1 MKIEVQEINACQK
14 RLEVEIPPE
23 VVKKELDNIYRDFQK
38 KVKVKG
44 FRPGKVPR
52 GLLERLYKAEVEN
65 ELINKVIP
73 DTCTK
78 VIQENGIKA
87 IGTPRLDEVD
97 LGEDK
102 PLRFTAIVD
111 VIPDISLKEYG
122 GWELTKKTVR
132 VTDEQITK
140 EMERLREIHAQWDAS
155 DGTAREE
162 DYVVLNYQGY
172 LAGEKLP
179 ELKAEN
185 LQVIIGSNSLPD
197 SFEEQLVGM
206 NAGERKNIRV
216 VFPPDYHQEELAGKE
231 VLFEAQLNE
240 IKVKRLPELNDE
252 FAREVREQV
261 ETVAELREKIFKELE
276 EYAAHRAGALLEKE
290 IVDRLLEENPFPVPE
305 ALIEAEME
313 RMLHNMETRLKLQGM
328 KLVNPESYREN
339 FRESALRN
347 IQTELILE
355 KIKELEAVEVSE
367 EEVDKEIKLA
377 AAGLKQSEEA
387 IRKEM
392 GEGLRNQLGR
402 RKTLELL
409 VKKSKIQEDII
420 DPEEP
425 SEEKVEEELV
435 S

>member
-1 MKIEVQEINACQK
+1 
-14 RLEVEIPPE
+14 
-23 VVKKELDNIYRDFQK
+23 
-38 KVKVKG
+38 
-44 FRPGKVPR
+44 
-52 GLLERLYKAEVEN
+52 
-65 ELINKVIP
+65 
-73 DTCTK
+73 
-78 VIQENGIKA
+78 
-87 IGTPRLDEVD
+87 
-97 LGEDK
+97 
-102 PLRFTAIVD
+102 
-111 VIPDISLKEYG
+111 
-122 GWELTKKTVR
+122 
-132 VTDEQITK
+132 
-140 EMERLREIHAQWDAS
+140 
-155 DGTAREE
+155 
-162 DYVVLNYQGY
+162 
-172 LAGEKLP
+172 
-179 ELKAEN
+179 
-185 LQVIIGSNSLPD
+185 
-197 SFEEQLVGM
+197 
-206 NAGERKNIRV
+206 
-216 VFPPDYHQEELAGKE
+216 
-231 VLFEAQLNE
+231 
-240 IKVKRLPELNDE
+240 
-252 FAREVREQV
+252 
-261 ETVAELREKIFKELE
+261 
-276 EYAAHRAGALLEKE
+276 
-290 IVDRLLEENPFPVPE
+290 VDRLLEENPFPVPE